1 MGAFCLAEPAKD
13 ARSQTKV
20 DRDSLDRMKTD
31 LEIARDVKLR
41 PIVDVAAD
49 MGIPEEFVEHRGYGM
64 AKIPLAALD
73 EMGPPR
79 AKYVLVT
86 AVNPTPFGEGKTTVS
101 VGLAQ
106 GFTRLDKQAVLTLR
120 QPSLGPT
127 FGIKGGAAGGGYS
140 QVVPMEELNLH
151 LTGDFHAVTAANNLL
166 AALIDN
172 HIYQGNQLSIN
183 IKRVTWRRVM
193 DVNDRALRNIV
204 IGLGTTLD
212 GVPRESGFDITA
224 ASELMAV
231 LGLSTSLED
240 LRARLGRIVVG
251 FDRHSEPVTAEQID
265 GAGAMAVLLKDAL
278 NPNLVQT
285 LEGTPALIHTGPF
298 ANIAHGNSS
307 VVADQVG
314 IRGGDYLITEAGFG
328 SDVGAEKFFNL
339 KCQASG
345 LSPDVA
351 VIVATVRALKLNS
364 GKFDVRAGKPLPPD
378 MVAENPDDVMAG
390 ADNLRRH
397 IANVRQHGVTPV
409 VAVNAFPT
417 DHASELAAIGKIA
430 EEEGC
435 TWAIARPHSDG
446 TDGMVE
452 LAEAVQEAAEKGS
465 NYAPLYTLD
474 MPLHEKIETIATKVY
489 GAAGVEYDI
498 KARRQLESYERHGYG
513 NLPICM
519 AKTQYSFSHDP
530 KKLGAPTGWILPIR
544 EVELVAGAG
553 FVLPLTGS
561 INRMPGLGA
570 HPAAHSI
577 DINEDGE
584 VVGLS

>member
-1 MGAFCLAEPAKD
+1 
-13 ARSQTKV
+13 
-20 DRDSLDRMKTD
+20 MKTD
-31 LEIARDVKLR
+31 LEIARSVSLR
-41 PIVDVAAD
+41 PITDVADD
-49 MGIPEEFVEHRGYGM
+49 MGIPAEFVEQRGTGL
-64 AKIPLAALD
+64 AKIKLGALD
-73 EMGPPR
+73 AMGSPR

-106 GFTRLDKQAVLTLR
+106 GFKLLDKQAVLTLR

-140 QVVPMEELNLH
+140 QVVPMEEMNLH
-151 LTGDFHAVTAANNLL
+151 LTGDFHAVTSANNML

-172 HIYQGNQLSIN
+172 HIYQGNQRSIN

-193 DVNDRALRNIV
+193 DVNDRSLRNIV

-212 GVPRESGFDITA
+212 GIPRESGFDITA

-231 LGLSTSLED
+231 LGLSTSLQD
-240 LRARLGRIVVG
+240 LRERLGRIVVG
-251 FDRHSEPVTAEQID
+251 YDRHGEPVTAEDIK

-278 NPNLVQT
+278 NPNLMQT

-307 VVADQVG
+307 IVADRVG
-314 IRGGDYLITEAGFG
+314 IRSGEYLITEAGFG

-339 KCQASG
+339 KCRASG
-345 LSPDVA
+345 LEPDVA

-364 GKFDVRAGKPLPPD
+364 GKYEVRAGKPLPPE
-378 MVAENPDDVMAG
+378 MIAENPDDVMAG

-397 IANVRQHGVTPV
+397 IGNIRQHGVTPV

-417 DHASELAAIGKIA
+417 DHGSEHSAIGAVA
-430 EEEGC
+430 EQAGVK
-435 TWAIARPHSDG
+435 WAVADPFARG
-446 TDGMVE
+446 AAGMVD
-452 LAEAVQEAAEKGS
+452 LAEAVAEAAEDGS
-465 NYAPLYTLD
+465 RFTPLYPSD
-474 MPLHEKIETIATKVY
+474 MSLHDKIETIATKVY

-498 KARRQLESYERHGYG
+498 KARRQLESYESHGYG
-513 NLPICM
+513 HLPICM

-530 KKLGAPTGWILPIR
+530 SKLGAPSGWILPVR

-561 INRMPGLGA
+561 INRMPGLGL
-570 HPAAHSI
+570 HPAAHTI
-577 DINEDGE
+577 DIDENGE

>member
-1 MGAFCLAEPAKD
+1 ML
-13 ARSQTKV
+13 
-20 DRDSLDRMKTD
+20 TD
-31 LEIARDVKLR
+31 LEIARAAKLR
-41 PIVDVAAD
+41 PITEVAKD
-49 MGIPEEFVEHRGYGM
+49 MGIPDEYVEIRGDGV
-64 AKIPLAALD
+64 AKIRLGALD
-73 EMGPPR
+73 DMGAPR

-106 GFTRLDKQAVLTLR
+106 GFKLIDKQAVLTLR

-140 QVVPMEELNLH
+140 QVVPMEEMNLH

-183 IKRVTWRRVM
+183 VKRVTWRRVM
-193 DVNDRALRNIV
+193 DVNDRSLRNIV
-204 IGLGTTLD
+204 VGLGTTLD
-212 GVPRESGFDITA
+212 GIPREGGFDITA

-231 LGLSTSLED
+231 LGLATSLRD
-240 LRARLGRIVVG
+240 LRERLGRIVIG
-251 FDRHSEPVTAEQID
+251 YDRHKDPVSAEQIQ

-285 LEGTPALIHTGPF
+285 LEGTPALVHTGPF

-307 VVADQVG
+307 IVADQVG

-345 LSPDVA
+345 MSPDVA

-364 GKFDVRAGKPLPPD
+364 GKFQVRAGKPLPD
-378 MVAENPDDVMAG
+378 EMVAESPDDVMLG

-397 IANVRQHGVTPV
+397 IKNVRQHGVTPV
-409 VAVNAFPT
+409 VAVNSFPT
-417 DHASELAAIGKIA
+417 DHPSEHAAIGRIA
-430 EEEGC
+430 EEEDVA
-435 TWAIARPHSDG
+435 WALAEPFSRG
-446 TDGMVE
+446 AEGMVA
-452 LAEAVQEAAEKGS
+452 LAEAVQDAANDGS
-465 NYAPLYTLD
+465 EFRPLYTPD
-474 MPLHEKIETIATKVY
+474 MSLTDKIEAIATKVY
-489 GAAGVEYDI
+489 GADGVEYDI
-498 KARRQLESYERHGYG
+498 KAKRQLASYESLGYG
-513 NLPICM
+513 HLPICM

-530 KKLGAPTGWILPIR
+530 TLLGAPSGWTLPVR
-544 EVELVAGAG
+544 EAQLVAGAG

-561 INRMPGLGA
+561 INRMPGLGL
-570 HPAAHSI
+570 HPAAHTI
-577 DINEDGE
+577 DIDENGE

>member
-1 MGAFCLAEPAKD
+1 
-13 ARSQTKV
+13 
-20 DRDSLDRMKTD
+20 MKTD
-31 LEIARDVKLR
+31 LEIARSVELR
-41 PIVDVAAD
+41 PVTDIAAD
-49 MGIPEEFVEHRGYGM
+49 MGIPTGMVEPRGRGI
-64 AKIPLAALD
+64 AKVPLAALD

-106 GFTRLDKQAVLTLR
+106 GFKLLDKQAVLTLR

-140 QVVPMEELNLH
+140 QVVPMEEMNLH

-183 IKRVTWRRVM
+183 IKRVSWRRVM
-193 DVNDRALRNIV
+193 DVNDRSLRNIV
-204 IGLGTTLD
+204 VGLGSTLD
-212 GVPRESGFDITA
+212 GIPRESGFDITA

-231 LGLSTSLED
+231 LGLSTSLQD
-240 LRARLGRIVVG
+240 LRERLGRIVIG
-251 FDRHSEPVTAEQID
+251 YDRHGETVTAEDIN

-278 NPNLVQT
+278 NPNLMQT
-285 LEGTPALIHTGPF
+285 LEGTPAIIHTGPF

-307 VVADQVG
+307 IVADQVG
-314 IRGGDYLITEAGFG
+314 IRGGDFLITEAGFG

-339 KCQASG
+339 KCRASG
-345 LSPDVA
+345 LAPDVA

-364 GKFDVRAGKPLPPD
+364 GKYELRAGKPLPD
-378 MVAENPDDVMAG
+378 EMIRESPDDVMAG

-397 IANVRQHGVTPV
+397 IANVKQHGVTPV
-409 VAVNAFPT
+409 VAVNSFPT
-417 DHASELAAIGKIA
+417 DHKTEHSAIGAIA
-430 EEEGC
+430 EEAGV
-435 TWAIARPHSDG
+435 TWAIAEPFTRG
-446 TDGMVE
+446 AAGMVD
-452 LAEAVQEAAEKGS
+452 LAEAVAHAASDGS
-465 NYAPLYTLD
+465 QFHPLYPSEMSLRD
-474 MPLHEKIETIATKVY
+474 KIETIATRVY
-489 GAAGVEYDI
+489 GASGVDYDI
-498 KARRQLESYERHGYG
+498 KARRQLEKYESLGYG
-513 NLPICM
+513 HLPICM

-530 KKLGAPTGWILPIR
+530 TKLGAPTGWTLPVR

-553 FVLPLTGS
+553 FILPLTGS
-561 INRMPGLGA
+561 INRMPGLGQT
-570 HPAAHSI
+570 PAAHTI
-577 DINEDGE
+577 DIDDDGR

>member
-1 MGAFCLAEPAKD
+1 ML
-13 ARSQTKV
+13 
-20 DRDSLDRMKTD
+20 TD
-31 LEIARDVKLR
+31 LEIARAAELR
-41 PIVDVAAD
+41 PITDVAED
-49 MGIPEEFVEHRGYGM
+49 MGIPEEYVEVRGDGL
-64 AKIPLAALD
+64 AKIRLGALD
-73 EMGPPR
+73 EMGEPR

-106 GFTRLDKQAVLTLR
+106 GFKLLDEQAILTLR

-140 QVVPMEELNLH
+140 QVVPMEEMNLH

-183 IKRVTWRRVM
+183 VKRVTWRRVM
-193 DVNDRALRNIV
+193 DVNDRSLRNIV
-204 IGLGTTLD
+204 VGLGTTLD
-212 GVPRESGFDITA
+212 GIPREGGFDITA

-231 LGLSTSLED
+231 LGLATSLKD
-240 LRARLGRIVVG
+240 LRERLGRIVIG
-251 FDRHSEPVTAEQID
+251 YDRHKDAVTAEQIH

-307 VVADQVG
+307 IVADQVG
-314 IRGGDYLITEAGFG
+314 IRAGDYLITEAGFG

-345 LSPDVA
+345 MAPDVA

-364 GKFDVRAGKPLPPD
+364 GKFHVRAGKPLPEE
-378 MVAENPDDVMAG
+378 MVAESPDDVMLG

-397 IANVRQHGVTPV
+397 IKNVRQHGVTPV
-409 VAVNAFPT
+409 VAVNSFPT
-417 DHASELAAIGKIA
+417 DHASEHAAIGRIA
-430 EEEGC
+430 EEEGAA
-435 TWAIARPHSDG
+435 WAIAEPYSRG
-446 TDGMVE
+446 AEGMVA
-452 LAEAVQEAAEKGS
+452 LAEVVRDGANDGS
-465 NYAPLYTLD
+465 EFRPLYSPD
-474 MPLHEKIETIATKVY
+474 MSLTEKIETIATKVY
-489 GAAGVEYDI
+489 GADAVEYDI
-498 KARRQLESYERHGYG
+498 KAKRQLASYESLGYG

-530 KKLGAPTGWILPIR
+530 ALLGAPSGWTLPIR
-544 EVELVAGAG
+544 EVQLVAGAG

-561 INRMPGLGA
+561 INRMPGLGL
-570 HPAAHSI
+570 HPAAHTI

-584 VVGLS
+584 IVGLS